1 MRGFLFFIICSV
13 LVLTAACE
21 SATRTLVD
29 KDTAV
34 TDTTG
39 DTDADTVQT
48 DDIQTDGIQTDG
60 IQTDDI
66 QTDDVQSDD
75 IQTDDIL
82 PDGPQG
88 DGDTVQNDQNVPDN
102 DMPPKTCADITC
114 DDPNSTCVEGTGGAD
129 AVCECNENYHWNS
142 GECIKDELTKTGE
155 FEFDF
160 TGAINETT
168 EPTELQGGDGTAIF
182 SHLGDD
188 LTYVKITVPYGNI
201 GFPMANLQ
209 NGTTITTIWLEKLA
223 MSGSVKFFAFSMPAA
238 QNTTGTKQLADTQ
251 SVVMYGDMTMSGG
264 AMNIECVRAMSADG
278 SYTVAGDSGNGTLHI
293 STASGNMYDPK
304 VAEASLPAP
313 ICAE

>member
-48 DDIQTDGIQTDG
+48 DDIQTDGIQTD
-60 IQTDDI
+60 DI

-88 DGDTVQNDQNVPDN
+88 DGDSVQNDQNVPDN

-168 EPTELQGGDGTAIF
+168 DPQQLQGGDGTAIF

-201 GFPMANLQ
+201 GFPLANLQ

-223 MSGSVKFFAFSMPAA
+223 MSGSVKFFAFSMPAT
-238 QNTTGTKQLADTQ
+238 QNTAGTKQLADTQ